1 LRQPPFQWDKGHVLE
16 KRDPSGNRLW
26 SHVLYGGD
34 YSSLRFDHDAEENV
48 YLLEAR
54 SDSSRMIVKRTSDF
68 RQLWEVERYGQ
79 YDDIEVHD
87 DRIYLIDWAWSGT
100 VRAHGVTITQYD
112 TTMQRIWERTYTL
125 PQGQTIEWF
134 YISTDSAGS
143 LYLAG
148 TRYSDEDD
156 VFFLVY
162 DISGTLVHEVWEQG
176 PDGRS
181 ERVSGIVPGEDGA
194 IYLLSTVDNQNDTR
208 SAWITKYNAAGAVE
222 WKKTY
227 ETKVSLAMVNIVAVP
242 RNRFIAGGRFGG
254 TQVIFEIDS
263 EGNELWRMPTDVIY
277 TYSLLESGPGGELFL
292 GNVWYDLWAC
302 LAKYSRH
309 PVEVDVLQ
317 NPAGEADGF
326 ALSQNYPNPFNP
338 STTITFSIP
347 SRGEVSL
354 TVFDQLGREVAI
366 LAHGEYQ
373 AGTHSC
379 QFTGAELPSGVYMYR
394 LEWNGNSVARRMVL
408 LR

>member
-1 LRQPPFQWDKGHVLE
+1 MWTKTGIAGILVSVLLGNILEMHGQGFDWRVIYGDMQYGSNPFQQELRISEAGMIYSRITYWDLPPFQWDTGHVLE

-54 SDSSRMIVKRTSDF
+54 SDSS
-68 RQLWEVERYGQ
+68 
-79 YDDIEVHD
+79 
-87 DRIYLIDWAWSGT
+87 
-100 VRAHGVTITQYD
+100 
-112 TTMQRIWERTYTL
+112 
-125 PQGQTIEWF
+125 
-134 YISTDSAGS
+134 
-143 LYLAG
+143 
-148 TRYSDEDD
+148 
-156 VFFLVY
+156 
-162 DISGTLVHEVWEQG
+162 
-176 PDGRS
+176 
-181 ERVSGIVPGEDGA
+181 
-194 IYLLSTVDNQNDTR
+194 
-208 SAWITKYNAAGAVE
+208 
-222 WKKTY
+222 
-227 ETKVSLAMVNIVAVP
+227 VNIVAVP
-242 RNRFIAGGRFGG
+242 GNRFIAGGRFGG

-277 TYSLLESGPGGELFL
+277 TFSLLESGPGGELFL
-292 GNVWYDLWAC
+292 GNVHYDLWAC

-309 PVEVDVLQ
+309 LVEVDALRDH
-317 NPAGEADGF
+317 ASAADGF

-338 STTITFSIP
+338 STTISFSIP

-354 TVFDQLGREVAI
+354 TVFDHLGREVAV

-379 QFTGAELPSGVYMYR
+379 QFTGTELPSGVYMYR
-394 LEWNGNSVARRMVL
+394 LDWNGNSVARRMVL